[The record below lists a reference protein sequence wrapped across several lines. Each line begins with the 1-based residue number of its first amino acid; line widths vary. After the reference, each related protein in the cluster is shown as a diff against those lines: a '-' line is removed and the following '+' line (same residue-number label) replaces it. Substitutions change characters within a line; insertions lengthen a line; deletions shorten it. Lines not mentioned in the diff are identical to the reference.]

1 MFDHTVNEV
10 LFHLVTK
17 FAVALVL
24 VVLWYTWYR
33 TGVVAWKRR
42 SAEFESGASK
52 IAPSFPMAGLVVM
65 LFLTG
70 GFFLYASFE
79 QAFRPTNRI
88 HRPQNEGQIQG
99 ESGPAAQSSPS
110 TESPDEAFARKSRE
124 KLEELNR
131 QNEAAK
137 KRFLELT
144 PVESNGTG
152 GAKPKT
158 PTEADKGNK

>member
-1 MFDHTVNEV
+1 M
-10 LFHLVTK
+10 
-17 FAVALVL
+17 
-24 VVLWYTWYR
+24 LWFVWYR
-33 TGVVAWKRR
+33 AGVIAWKRR
-42 SAEFESGASK
+42 SDEFESGASK
-52 IAPSFPMAGLVVM
+52 IAPSFPIAGLVVM

-70 GFFLYASFE
+70 SFLLYASFE
-79 QAFRPTNRI
+79 QAFRPTHRI
-88 HRPQNEGQIQG
+88 HRPQSEGQIQ
-99 ESGPAAQSSPS
+99 EVDRPAAQSSPN
-110 TESPDEAFARKSRE
+110 TESPDEAFARQSKE

-158 PTEADKGNK
+158 PTEVDKGNK